1 MHDGR
6 TGFQALV
13 PSSAVL
19 NASTPRPHGLID
31 AMVRAL
37 IAQDAPLLTDL
48 PEPPRDWTVTT
59 DDDEVLYV

>member
-1 MHDGR
+1 MSEPTTTTVS
-6 TGFQALV
+6 TGLV
-13 PSSAVL
+13 
-19 NASTPRPHGLID
+19 D